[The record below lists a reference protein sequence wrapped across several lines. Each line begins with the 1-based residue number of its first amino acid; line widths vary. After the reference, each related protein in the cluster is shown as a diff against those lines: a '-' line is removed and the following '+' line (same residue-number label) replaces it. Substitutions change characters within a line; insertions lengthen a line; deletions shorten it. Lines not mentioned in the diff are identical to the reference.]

1 MTDELYCI
9 LTCAVFIAAFIA
21 IVILCWFVRRQ
32 ERAVE
37 AAEIREMLRQ
47 DKIRENRE
55 WYINT
60 RTDDARADLVRVWAS
75 LSLEIPE

>member
-1 MTDELYCI
+1 MTAEQYCI
-9 LTCAVFIAAFIA
+9 LTCAVFIAAFSV
-21 IVILCWFVRRQ
+21 IVILCWVVRRQ

-47 DKIRENRE
+47 DKRRENRE

-60 RTDDARADLVRVWAS
+60 RADDARADLFRVYVNLEVR
-75 LSLEIPE
+75 

>member
-9 LTCAVFIAAFIA
+9 LTCAVFIAAFIV
-21 IVILCWFVRRQ
+21 IVILCWIVRRQ
-32 ERAVE
+32 ERENE
-37 AAEIREMLRQ
+37 AAELREMLRQ

-60 RTDDARADLVRVWAS
+60 RADDARADLVRVWAS
-75 LSLEIPE
+75 LEVR

>member
-9 LTCAVFIAAFIA
+9 LTCAVFIAAFIV
-21 IVILCWFVRRQ
+21 IVILCWIVRRQ

-37 AAEIREMLRQ
+37 AAELREMLRQ
-47 DKIRENRE
+47 DKRRENFE

-60 RTDDARADLVRVWAS
+60 RADDARADLFRVYVNLEVR
-75 LSLEIPE
+75 

>member
-21 IVILCWFVRRQ
+21 IMILCWIVRRQ
-32 ERAVE
+32 ERETE

-47 DKIRENRE
+47 DKRRENRE
-55 WYINT
+55 WYIST
-60 RTDDARADLVRVWAS
+60 RQNDARADLVRVWAS
-75 LSLEIPE
+75 LEVR

>member
-9 LTCAVFIAAFIA
+9 LTCAFFIAAFIA
-21 IVILCWFVRRQ
+21 IMILCWIVRRQ
-32 ERAVE
+32 ERETE

-47 DKIRENRE
+47 DKRRENCE

-60 RTDDARADLVRVWAS
+60 RADDARADLFRMWAS
-75 LSLEIPE
+75 LEVR

>member
-9 LTCAVFIAAFIA
+9 LTCAVFIAAFIV
-21 IVILCWFVRRQ
+21 IVILCWIVRRQ
-32 ERAVE
+32 ERETE
-37 AAEIREMLRQ
+37 AAELREMLRQ

-60 RTDDARADLVRVWAS
+60 RADDARADLFRVYVNLEVR
-75 LSLEIPE
+75 

>member
-21 IVILCWFVRRQ
+21 IVILCWIVRRQ
-32 ERAVE
+32 ERETE

-47 DKIRENRE
+47 DKIRENLV

-60 RTDDARADLVRVWAS
+60 RADDARADLFRVYVNLEVR
-75 LSLEIPE
+75 

>member
-21 IVILCWFVRRQ
+21 IMILCWIVRRQ
-32 ERAVE
+32 ERENE
-37 AAEIREMLRQ
+37 AAELREMLRQ
-47 DKIRENRE
+47 DKRRENFE

-60 RTDDARADLVRVWAS
+60 RADDARADLFRVYVNLEVR
-75 LSLEIPE
+75 

>member
-1 MTDELYCI
+1 MTAEQYCI

-21 IVILCWFVRRQ
+21 IVILCWIVRRQ
-32 ERAVE
+32 ERETE
-37 AAEIREMLRQ
+37 AAELREMLRQ

-60 RTDDARADLVRVWAS
+60 RTDDARADLIRVWATIN
-75 LSLEIPE
+75 L

>member
-9 LTCAVFIAAFIA
+9 LTCAVFIAAFIV
-21 IVILCWFVRRQ
+21 IVVLCWIVRSQ
-32 ERAVE
+32 ERENE
-37 AAEIREMLRQ
+37 AAELREMLRQ

-60 RTDDARADLVRVWAS
+60 RADDARADLVRVWAS
-75 LSLEIPE
+75 LEVR

>member
-9 LTCAVFIAAFIA
+9 LTCAVFIAAFIV
-21 IVILCWFVRRQ
+21 IVVLCWIVRRQ
-32 ERAVE
+32 ERETE

-47 DKIRENRE
+47 DKRRENFE

-60 RTDDARADLVRVWAS
+60 RADDARADLFRVYVNLEVR
-75 LSLEIPE
+75 

>member
-21 IVILCWFVRRQ
+21 IMILCWIVRRQ
-32 ERAVE
+32 ERETE

-47 DKIRENRE
+47 DKHRENRE
-55 WYINT
+55 WYIST
-60 RTDDARADLVRVWAS
+60 RQNDARADLVRVWAS
-75 LSLEIPE
+75 LEVR

>member
-21 IVILCWFVRRQ
+21 IMILCWIVRRQ
-32 ERAVE
+32 ERETE

-47 DKIRENRE
+47 DKRCENRE

-60 RTDDARADLVRVWAS
+60 RADDARADLFRMWAS
-75 LSLEIPE
+75 LEVR

>member
-21 IVILCWFVRRQ
+21 IMILCWIVRRQ
-32 ERAVE
+32 ERETE

-47 DKIRENRE
+47 DKRRENAA
-55 WYINT
+55 WYIST
-60 RTDDARADLVRVWAS
+60 RQNDARADLFRVYAELEVR
-75 LSLEIPE
+75 

>member
-21 IVILCWFVRRQ
+21 IMILCWIVRRQ
-32 ERAVE
+32 ERETE

-47 DKIRENRE
+47 DKRRENRE

-60 RTDDARADLVRVWAS
+60 RADDARADLVRVWAS
-75 LSLEIPE
+75 LEVR

>member
-32 ERAVE
+32 ERENE
-37 AAEIREMLRQ
+37 AAELREMLRQ
-47 DKIRENRE
+47 DKRRENAA
-55 WYINT
+55 WYIST
-60 RTDDARADLVRVWAS
+60 RQNDARADLFRVYAELEVR
-75 LSLEIPE
+75 

>member
-21 IVILCWFVRRQ
+21 IMILCWIVRRQ
-32 ERAVE
+32 ERETE

-47 DKIRENRE
+47 DKRRENHE

-60 RTDDARADLVRVWAS
+60 RADDARADLFRMWAS
-75 LSLEIPE
+75 LEVR

>member
-21 IVILCWFVRRQ
+21 IMILCWIVRRQ
-32 ERAVE
+32 ERETE

-47 DKIRENRE
+47 DKRRENRE

-60 RTDDARADLVRVWAS
+60 RQNDARADLVRVWAS
-75 LSLEIPE
+75 LEVR